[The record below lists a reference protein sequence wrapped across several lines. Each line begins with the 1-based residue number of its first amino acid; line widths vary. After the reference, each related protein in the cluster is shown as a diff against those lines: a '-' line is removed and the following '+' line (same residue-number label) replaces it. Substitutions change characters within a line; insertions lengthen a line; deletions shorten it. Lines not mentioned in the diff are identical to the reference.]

1 MADIIKT
8 TADQVITGGGGTIRI
23 DDTSTYGDLKILSII
38 PEADATF
45 DTLEVVGPDGVVT
58 DATLTIAQGGRNLG
72 SMVANSLY
80 VAGSNS
86 YFKTIKLSG
95 GAITC
100 NKF

>member
-23 DDTSTYGDLKILSII
+23 DDTTQYNNLKILSII
-38 PEADATF
+38 PESDATF
-45 DTLEVVGPDGVVT
+45 DTLEVVGPDGVVA
-58 DATLTIAQGGRNLG
+58 DAKLSVASGGRNLG
-72 SMVANSLY
+72 TMVADKLY
-80 VAGSNS
+80 VAGTNS